1 MEVEQK
7 YLNFAGMASLEQE
20 KSFGLFIYLF
30 IFLTGI

>member
-20 KSFGLFIYLF
+20 KRFVFF
-30 IFLTGI
+30 FFFLTGI

>member
-20 KSFGLFIYLF
+20 KRFVFFFFPNRNLK
-30 IFLTGI
+30 